1 MVVGVVVLLVESI
14 VYLNSRTLQSGNRDI
29 VPESDRCR
37 DVACS
42 RMHRWV
48 GLEHYIMR
56 LRLMDASDELAV
68 IELDS
73 AEALAEVLSHIQSEY
88 GERLQTAASLQ
99 VHMWYNQA
107 WWNLS
112 DDLSQFFT
120 WIIEAGTATVDE
132 TRAFA
137 AAPLSRPEWLFEAAR
152 QMQKMLVVATEGSPV
167 DAPTRR
173 W

>member
-1 MVVGVVVLLVESI
+1 
-14 VYLNSRTLQSGNRDI
+14 
-29 VPESDRCR
+29 
-37 DVACS
+37 
-42 RMHRWV
+42 
-48 GLEHYIMR
+48 MR
-56 LRLMDASDELAV
+56 LRLMDGSDELAV

-88 GERLQTAASLQ
+88 GDRLQTAASLQ

-167 DAPTRR
+167 DAPSRR